1 MDPSE
6 LIRDPVLQL
15 NLLIWMTREQPKEHY
30 RVRPLFHEA
39 GFELRNID
47 TPFALPE
54 PLIAAARR
62 KNIPIRQSPCPDLR
76 IYNLAVERE
85 IYIEAKSSSFGADS
99 TTSEQGRAHLLA
111 VGPACMASYS
121 PISHVLLSY
130 HLPEEQC
137 GDMMAC
143 LTRLADELRS
153 HDLQP
158 GNFGTSG
165 FGAVGATLT
174 YFPDQPTAGFLGL
187 PHQRQEIMHGLEP
200 ETDPAPLLLL
210 LVEDDH
216 HDKNRLGIYRQAV
229 VNQIHASLICL
240 LHANE
245 DFSLEVSAHQ
255 LLRETTQGTVI
266 YLPRQKQQ
274 RMEKLVVENIFKRIR
289 EVWRDKHPDMIRL
302 EGRTMTIRF
311 ESDLRRD
318 DFFDWLEDGDK
329 TKFSD
334 KAPPPDTPE
343 LPGLFSES

>member
-1 MDPSE
+1 MTLAE
-6 LIRDPVLQL
+6 LTRDPVLQL

-30 RVRPLFHEA
+30 RVRPLFHDA

-47 TPFALPE
+47 TEFPLPE
-54 PLIAAARR
+54 TVIAAAKS
-62 KNIPIRQSPCPDLR
+62 KNIPIRQNPCPDLR
-76 IYNLAVERE
+76 IYNLAVQKE
-85 IYIEAKSSSFGADS
+85 IYIEAKASSFGAGSD
-99 TTSEQGRAHLLA
+99 TSEQGRAHLLA

-121 PISHVLLSY
+121 PISQVLLSY

-137 GDMMAC
+137 GDMLAC
-143 LTRLADELRS
+143 LADLAEELRGQ
-153 HDLQP
+153 DLQP
-158 GNFGTSG
+158 GSFGTSG
-165 FGAVGATLT
+165 FGAAGAALT
-174 YFPDQPTAGFLGL
+174 YFPDQPTASFLGL
-187 PHQRQEIMHGLEP
+187 THQRQEIIGGLEP

-216 HDKNRLGIYRQAV
+216 HDKDRLGTYRQAV
-229 VNQIHASLICL
+229 VSQIHASLICL

-245 DFSLEVSAHQ
+245 DFSLEVSAQQ

-266 YLPRQKQQ
+266 YLPRRKQQ

-289 EVWRDKHPDMIRL
+289 EAWKDKHPDMIRL
-302 EGRTMTIRF
+302 EGRTMTINF

-318 DFFDWLEDGDK
+318 DFLDWLEDGDK

-343 LPGLFSES
+343 FPGMFSES